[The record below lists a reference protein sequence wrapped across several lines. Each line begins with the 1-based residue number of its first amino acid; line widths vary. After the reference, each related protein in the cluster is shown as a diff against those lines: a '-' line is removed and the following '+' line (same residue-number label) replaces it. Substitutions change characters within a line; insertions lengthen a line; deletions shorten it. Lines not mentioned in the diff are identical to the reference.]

1 MSSFTERCPKRSGE
15 GGSSSEK
22 QLFEAFRN
30 EKAKF
35 FVQDSLLKSYTKL
48 FLDHMQEAED
58 MVRNAFHLL
67 SLSMSTDKARDNGE
81 LKKAFETIHHEI
93 VLDNDWF
100 LPEYALYRKGRAVK
114 DYNQI
119 ELYIAGNKV
128 LDFGCGAGY
137 LDVVLIE
144 NGFIVSATDVIEYA
158 NRISKEDKQISFRK
172 MSSPTDIQYP
182 DNSFDTIILWH
193 VLHHIDKENLSHNL
207 KRLSAIGKRFI
218 IKEDVY
224 GAAEG
229 VEGFTES
236 KKTQKELC
244 QYMTMEEKDQIQSL
258 IIYDYVANIILGQ
271 SILDM
276 NMPFQFK
283 TVDQWKNTLSEA
295 GFDVIK
301 VLFTGCEPYKLH
313 NSPQALIIAD
323 SRKCKS

>member
-1 MSSFTERCPKRSGE
+1 MSPFTERCPKRSCE
-15 GGSSSEK
+15 GISSSEK
-22 QLFEAFRN
+22 QLLEAFRN
-30 EKAKF
+30 ETAKT
-35 FVQDSLLKSYTKL
+35 FVQDALLESYTRL
-48 FLDHMQEAED
+48 FSDHIQEAD
-58 MVRNAFHLL
+58 AMVRNAFHLL
-67 SLSMSTDKARDNGE
+67 SLMMSTDKVKDNGE
-81 LKKAFETIHHEI
+81 LKKAFGTIHNDI
-93 VLDNDWF
+93 ILDNDWF
-100 LPEYALYRKGRAVK
+100 PPAYALYRKGRAVK

-119 ELYIAGNKV
+119 KLYIGRNKV

-137 LDVVLIE
+137 LDLVLKQ
-144 NGFIVSATDVIEYA
+144 NGFIISSTDVIEYD
-158 NRISKEDKQISFRK
+158 NRISKEDEQIAFRK
-172 MSSPTDIQYP
+172 MSSPTDIEYP

-236 KKTQKELC
+236 KQTQKKLC